1 MADILWEG
9 HSQRSAPQKR
19 HMADLRRRT
28 HCTPRKLSSWDGEAI
43 RRIPQLG
50 EIAFTK
56 HLVA

>member
-1 MADILWEG
+1 
-9 HSQRSAPQKR
+9 
-19 HMADLRRRT
+19 MADLRRRT